1 MTRTLASTLVWL
13 VIALVTASGTPAF
26 TQSDC
31 SILGQNNYVRDV
43 MTEFYLWY
51 QEMPDVDPALF
62 DSPEAYLEA
71 VKFRPLDES
80 FSYIAE
86 KAATEAYYS
95 SSEFIGIG
103 FSMKQTGDEEI
114 RVTQV
119 FPNSP
124 ASEARLARGDYLTAV
139 DGRSVPEL
147 IQTGQLGAALGPNEE
162 GYRVEVEWRTRRGER
177 KSAEF
182 TKRPVTIPTVSQ
194 TEIIDVNGL
203 PVGYLHF
210 RNFVEPSVG
219 ALTGAFA
226 EFESRGVTDVILD
239 LRYNGGGLVSV
250 AQHLGGLIGGL
261 RTSGQ
266 TFVEFVHNDKNTF
279 RNQRVPFEYPAASLD
294 LPRLV
299 VITTRASAS
308 ASEMV
313 INALRPFIPVTVVG
327 DTSFG
332 KPVGQYGFDFCEK
345 ILFPVA
351 FKGVNSQGEGDYFG
365 GIPADCPAGDNLNR
379 PLGNVEESS
388 LEEALIYLRTGACS
402 VQSAALKASRAQR
415 QVELSAIVMDG
426 WRQMVNAW

>member
-1 MTRTLASTLVWL
+1 MSRTLANTTVWL
-13 VIALVTASGTPAF
+13 VVALITATGTPSLA
-26 TQSDC
+26 QSDC
-31 SILGQNNYVRDV
+31 SILGQNTFVRDV
-43 MTEFYLWY
+43 MVEFYLWY
-51 QEMPDVDPALF
+51 KEMPDVNPALF

-71 VKFRPLDES
+71 VKYRPLDES

-86 KAATEAYYS
+86 LAATEAYYS
-95 SSEFIGIG
+95 SSQFIGIG

-119 FPNSP
+119 FPESP
-124 ASEARLARGDYLTAV
+124 ASEARLARGDYLLAV
-139 DGRSVPEL
+139 DGRSIPEL

-162 GYRVEVEWRTRRGER
+162 GYRVEIEWRTRRGER
-177 KSAEF
+177 RVAEV

-203 PVGYLHF
+203 PTGYIHF
-210 RNFVEPSVG
+210 RNFVEPSVD
-219 ALTGAFA
+219 ALNIAFA
-226 EFESRGVTDVILD
+226 AFQSRGVTDVILD

-266 TFVEFVHNDKNTF
+266 TFVEFVHNDKNSF
-279 RNQRVPFEYPAASLD
+279 RNQRLPFEYPAASLD

-299 VITTRASAS
+299 VITTRSSAS

-327 DTSFG
+327 DTTFG

-351 FKGVNSQGEGDYFG
+351 FKGVNANGEGDYFG
-365 GIPADCPAGDNLNR
+365 GIPADCPAGDDLNR
-379 PLGNVEESS
+379 PLGND
-388 LEEALIYLRTGACS
+388 EEASLVEALNYLRTGACS
-402 VQSAALKASRAQR
+402 PQSAALKSLRAQR
-415 QVELSAIVMDG
+415 RIERRALVMDG

>member
-1 MTRTLASTLVWL
+1 
-13 VIALVTASGTPAF
+13 
-26 TQSDC
+26 
-31 SILGQNNYVRDV
+31 

-86 KAATEAYYS
+86 LAATEAYYS

-119 FPNSP
+119 FPDSP
-124 ASEARLARGDYLTAV
+124 ASDARMARGDYLTAV

-162 GYRVEVEWRTRRGER
+162 GYRVEIEWRPRRGGR

-261 RTSGQ
+261 RTSGR

-388 LEEALIYLRTGACS
+388 LEEALNYLRTGACS
-402 VQSAALKASRAQR
+402 TQSAALKASRAQR